1 MSGCAHSHKTTTSAQ
16 TPLTHTVGAGDYI
29 ALCTDKGFRILS
41 GDEATQYESHQKW
54 IIERLK
60 EAQSIK
66 VGTTYAE
73 LSKYFRADGGITFFP
88 GPQRFDMILCPCIKV
103 DVEFADKDGKKVGAS
118 SFSMPDDAR
127 VSTISKP
134 YLEEQF
140 LD

>member
-29 ALCTDKGFRILS
+29 ALGTDKGFRVLS
-41 GDEATQYESHQKW
+41 GDEATQQQAHEKW
-54 IIERLK
+54 VFERLK

-73 LSKYFRADGGITFFP
+73 LSKYFRADGGITSLN
-88 GPQRFDMILCPCIKV
+88 QHRFDLILCPCIKV